1 MHDETRVVRAGL
13 PPASQGSAFRPGP
26 VLAGPFHAAGD
37 PASSPFTYGR
47 FHNPTW
53 SAYEAALGDLEGGIA
68 LVFASG
74 MAAATAIF
82 ASVLRPG
89 DVLVLPAESYYT
101 IRALVRGFLGE
112 IGIETRLVATSEG
125 LDPAQI
131 RGAKLL
137 WLESP
142 TNPGLD
148 VCDLEVSAA
157 VAHDAGALVAV
168 DNTTATPLGQ
178 QPLAM
183 GADFVLSSDTKAMT
197 GHGDLILGHVALRD
211 AAWADKLRTWR
222 TQTGAVP
229 GPFEVWLAHRS
240 IATLALRLERQC
252 DNAQAIA
259 EFLSRR
265 PEVIR
270 VRYPGLPGDPSHAV
284 ARRQMRRFGPVV
296 SFELAGREEAE
307 QWLAA
312 CHLVV
317 EATSFGGVQTTAER
331 RARWA
336 GDAIGEGFIRLNAG
350 CEHID
355 DLLADIGA
363 AFDRSRT

>member
-13 PPASQGSAFRPGP
+13 PPASPGGAFRPGP
-26 VLAGPFHAAGD
+26 VFAGPFHAAGD

-53 SAYEAALGDLEGGIA
+53 SAYETALGDLEGGIA

-74 MAAATAIF
+74 MAAATAIL
-82 ASVLRPG
+82 ASALRPG

-101 IRALVRGFLGE
+101 IRALARGFLSE
-112 IGIETRLVATSEG
+112 IGIETRLVPTSEG
-125 LDPAQI
+125 LDPAQV
-131 RGAKLL
+131 RDAKLL

-148 VCDLEVSAA
+148 VCDLEAAAA
-157 VAHDAGALVAV
+157 VAHDAGVLVAV

-270 VRYPGLPGDPSHAV
+270 VRYPGLPGDPSHGV

-307 QWLAA
+307 HWLAA

-355 DLLADIGA
+355 DLLADLAA
-363 AFDRSRT
+363 AFDRART